1 MDRSRRE
8 DVDRGSRMESQFE
21 PSIST
26 TRSCRVVVVQ
36 SQSTGASCWMMFLIL
51 LVFTL
56 SANSHVEASASDSRQ
71 MTFDGIIKQLSKRG
85 RIRTTLTQSTPALR
99 PTINAII
106 ETSNNN
112 NNSNSRRNNNNN
124 NYGGK
129 RRRNPLREATS
140 VRTVSSVKVKANN
153 AKTIIR
159 NILEFTGSTGFY
171 YGIDP
176 ETMIPKGGG
185 SSRKPRPPKIED
197 SMVLAL
203 EELKMIRLEMER
215 MHTEIQ
221 QLKRKMVGD
230 DGDESSYYVDDHSSP
245 ESKANA
251 LRKRRK
257 EAEKLAAEIESWAIT
272 ILNEGQED
280 GWTPVECSKMI
291 RGSMNGMERT
301 TAHMKWMVDSRAEKA
316 DEDDQVKHPCI
327 KCTSTIDAPL
337 ELVCAYLSQPK
348 NSPDYNDVVDNSKDL
363 EEIAPH
369 AKICWGSSPQILF
382 VKPRDFITF
391 CHHRWKSDG
400 TEVIVNQAC
409 EHPKY
414 PLKKMEKEGKSCRGY
429 ALRGANFISRCSDDP
444 SKTKIS
450 IIAHCR
456 PGGGLPEWATKTAVK
471 ALAPIEPFR
480 LFHKINEEVLR
491 NQDRIRKHVQ
501 EQAEEMS
508 SSPPPPGRSS
518 RPGGF
523 AQIGYACFWPNGG
536 GKEEQVDVSNAE
548 QSSEDREDDR
558 KHGENDFVGGELQN
572 EQR

>member
-1 MDRSRRE
+1 MDMSRRKNI
-8 DVDRGSRMESQFE
+8 DRGSRMESRFE

-26 TRSCRVVVVQ
+26 RSCRVV
-36 SQSTGASCWMMFLIL
+36 QSTGASCWVFLIL
-51 LVFTL
+51 VFTIL
-56 SANSHVEASASDSRQ
+56 ANSHVAASASDSQ
-71 MTFDGIIKQLSKRG
+71 QITFDGIIQQLSKRG

-99 PTINAII
+99 PTINTII

-112 NNSNSRRNNNNN
+112 SRSNNNNNNNNN
-124 NYGGK
+124 NYYYNNNGGK
-129 RRRNPLREATS
+129 RRRNALRKATS

-153 AKTIIR
+153 AKARIR
-159 NILEFTGSTGFY
+159 NFLEYTGSTGFY

-176 ETMIPKGGG
+176 ERMIPKGG
-185 SSRKPRPPKIED
+185 SPRKPRPPKVED

-230 DGDESSYYVDDHSSP
+230 DGDESSYYIDDHSSA

-257 EAEKLAAEIESWAIT
+257 KAEKLAAEIESWATT
-272 ILNEGQED
+272 ILKEGQED

-291 RGSMNGMERT
+291 RASVNGMERT

-316 DEDDQVKHPCI
+316 DKDDQVKHPCI

-348 NSPDYNDVVDNSKDL
+348 NSPDYNDVVDNFKDL

-391 CHHRWKSDG
+391 CHQRWKSDG

-429 ALRGANFISRCSDDP
+429 ALRGANCKCFI
-444 SKTKIS
+444 
-450 IIAHCR
+450 
-456 PGGGLPEWATKTAVK
+456 
-471 ALAPIEPFR
+471 
-480 LFHKINEEVLR
+480 
-491 NQDRIRKHVQ
+491 
-501 EQAEEMS
+501 
-508 SSPPPPGRSS
+508 
-518 RPGGF
+518 
-523 AQIGYACFWPNGG
+523 
-536 GKEEQVDVSNAE
+536 
-548 QSSEDREDDR
+548 
-558 KHGENDFVGGELQN
+558 
-572 EQR
+572 